1 MPQMADGREGGGTS
15 MLSVICLRGNL
26 SCLGEISDFLRSTSR
41 RLVPPQEPCPGGF
54 LRELQVMRDFTT
66 VFAASERDH
75 LGFSPIL
82 PEVTLQGSD
91 LIPI

>member
-1 MPQMADGREGGGTS
+1 MPQMAGGREGGGTS

-26 SCLGEISDFLRSTSR
+26 SCLGEISDFLRGTSR
-41 RLVPPQEPCPGGF
+41 RLVPPQEPCPGGS
-54 LRELQVMRDFTT
+54 LRELQVMRDAF
-66 VFAASERDH
+66 VASQRDH
-75 LGFSPIL
+75 LGFSPTL